1 MGRGLVLEFGGFV
14 YKWSGNFDNRAL
26 VDLCSYTDVVSVLNH
41 FLALVAFID
50 PGSGQTPPAKR
61 HTEKNTPAIAP
72 RNGTLKSD
80 ISRC

>member
-1 MGRGLVLEFGGFV
+1 M
-14 YKWSGNFDNRAL
+14 
-26 VDLCSYTDVVSVLNH
+26 VSVLNH

-72 RNGTLKSD
+72 RNGYLEE
-80 ISRC
+80 